1 MVSLKEAKD
10 ALGQEVHQ
18 LQEKLEL
25 LENLTQLEVLNDSFD
40 LKVLEV
46 NHTEA
51 GTIAVIQSV
60 SWDSYETL
68 LAKLEDNSHYRVSYL
83 NEILEIV
90 SPSRKHET
98 TKSRLGDLVKFY
110 FYKKRIKYIPM
121 GSTTVKNRIK
131 KAGAEPDECFSI
143 GEEEKEIPDL
153 ALEIIITSG
162 SFKKLETYRNL
173 GVQEVWFWK
182 KNQLSLFHLR
192 EETPIKFIEYYGYEK
207 IIYSGIIPD
216 INLDLLTECMLI
228 PDQLE
233 AIDKLDQ
240 GIQ

>member
-10 ALGQEVHQ
+10 ALGQEVLE

-25 LENLTQLEVLNDSFD
+25 LENLTQLEVLNDSFN
-40 LKVLEV
+40 LEALELT
-46 NHTEA
+46 HTSD
-51 GTIAVIQSV
+51 GTQAVIQGV

-83 NEILEIV
+83 DEILEIV

-110 FYKKRIKYIPM
+110 FYKKRIRYIPM
-121 GSTTVKNRIK
+121 GSTTVKNRLK
-131 KAGAEPDECFSI
+131 TTGAEPDESFSI
-143 GEEEKEIPDL
+143 GGEEKETPDL
-153 ALEIIITSG
+153 ALEVIITSG
-162 SFKKLETYRNL
+162 SFKKLEKYRRL
-173 GVQEVWFWK
+173 GVKEVWFWK
-182 KNQLSLFHLR
+182 KNQLALFHLR
-192 EETPIKFIEYYGYEK
+192 EETPIKFTEYHGYEQ
-207 IIYSGIIPD
+207 INTSEIIPD
-216 INLDLLTECMLI
+216 INLDLLAECMLV